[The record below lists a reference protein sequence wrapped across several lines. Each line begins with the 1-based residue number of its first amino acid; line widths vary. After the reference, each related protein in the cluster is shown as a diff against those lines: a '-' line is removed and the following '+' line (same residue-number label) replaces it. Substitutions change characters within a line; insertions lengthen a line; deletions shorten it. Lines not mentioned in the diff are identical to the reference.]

1 MSTPINGETE
11 YEDSSAGSR
20 PNLSRKQWVWVSLGL
35 AAMTAIA
42 IIYGLGAA
50 AQPVRWQDVGFTI
63 DSATEATVTFDVYL
77 YSDQDA
83 TCHVHAL
90 NKQYAEVGV
99 SQLDVARADG
109 VEQRFTLPITT
120 VEEANT
126 ALVRHC
132 MPVD

>member
-1 MSTPINGETE
+1 MSTPLNGETE

-20 PNLSRKQWVWVSLGL
+20 PNLTRKQWVWAVLGI

-42 IIYGLGAA
+42 VIYGLGAA
-50 AQPVRWQDVGFTI
+50 AQPVRWQDVGFTV

-77 YSDQDA
+77 YTDQDA

-90 NKQYAEVGV
+90 NHQYAEVGV
-99 SQLDVARADG
+99 AELEVSRANG
-109 VEQRFTLPITT
+109 MEQRHTVPITT

-126 ALVRHC
+126 AVVRHC
-132 MPVD
+132 MPTE